1 MLSVF
6 KRKLMPSALLAIMSF
21 GLVACTA
28 SLPRKANAPRPAE
41 EIGIADFSALYNN
54 SSVSQSVFPLG
65 DATLLYK
72 ETMARVLVSPNVFL
86 EASRNSGVE
95 PNTVGPV
102 GAQWPEPNLPD
113 ALGMPIAISL
123 SSLLLEYMAKKGSVL
138 ITPAILSSW
147 KCDEASKN
155 CSNRTWLERV
165 LAAPQENDS
174 DNALPTV
181 AFAVRELG
189 ISFRNVDVVATR
201 EKGDNII
208 FRPRRSIDED
218 SACGDMTL
226 LVPTLV
232 FSGEVVSRQD
242 GRLIARI
249 HVEKVPEVDVA
260 QHASI
265 DLVQWKP
272 TNRFAYLKSQRGEP
286 IPSSLYTYVKK
297 WRQQP
302 VYCKEAVRVYKKVL
316 RDVEQSM
323 RLHLSETVASM
334 LPQALGRLYGR
345 SVPTP
350 SWTKDGAE

>member
-155 CSNRTWLERV
+155 CANRTWLEQV

-201 EKGDNII
+201 EKGDNIV
-208 FRPRRSIDED
+208 FRPRRSIDEE
-218 SACGDMTL
+218 SACGQMGL
-226 LVPTLV
+226 LVPTVV
-232 FSGEVVSRQD
+232 FSGEIVSKQD

-249 HVEKVPEVDVA
+249 HEEHVPEVDVA

-265 DLVQWKP
+265 DIVEWKAIK
-272 TNRFAYLKSQRGEP
+272 RFAHLKSQRGAP
-286 IPSSLYTYVKK
+286 VATSLYSYVKK

-302 VYCKEAVRVYKKVL
+302 VYCKEAQQVYEKVL
-316 RDVEQSM
+316 RKAEQSM
-323 RLHLSETVASM
+323 RLRLPETVAG
-334 LPQALGRLYGR
+334 LLAKTLDGLYK
-345 SVPTP
+345 SSAPTP
-350 SWTKDGAE
+350 SWTKDTTE